1 MESGDFKPILT
12 LLHERPAAFPDT
24 PSMTDV
30 GLKFKPLM
38 RFRGFYVHKNTPPD
52 RVKYLQW
59 VFQKS
64 FFSDSFQ
71 AYNKKKFMD
80 LIPSFRDTAGSRELI
95 TETVGLYKQAYKD
108 MGLIK

>member
-1 MESGDFKPILT
+1 
-12 LLHERPAAFPDT
+12 
-24 PSMTDV
+24 
-30 GLKFKPLM
+30 
-38 RFRGFYVHKNTPPD
+38 
-52 RVKYLQW
+52 VKYLQW